1 QLVVR
6 APECHAGLLHGL
18 GDLRGLLRA
27 QAQRLLAQDVLSG
40 LGGREDRGGV
50 QMVGQADVDRVD
62 ICVLHQLVEVGVTG
76 RAGLGLAA
84 GQGLGVEVGSGG
96 DFRAVGDGG
105 VGVQMSGGDAAA
117 AQDADADGGGNGGGG
132 HGGS

>member
-1 QLVVR
+1 MSR
-6 APECHAGLLHGL
+6 WY
-18 GDLRGLLRA
+18 
-27 QAQRLLAQDVLSG
+27 STTSF
-40 LGGREDRGGV
+40 GGREDRGGV

-62 ICVLHQLVEVGVTG
+62 IGVLHQLLEVGVTG
-76 RAGLGLAA
+76 RAGLGISA
-84 GQGLGVEVGSGG
+84 GPRLGVDGGTGG

-117 AQDADADGGGNGGGG
+117 AQDADAGGGGNGGGG

>member
-1 QLVVR
+1 MNSWLCAHMSVTPAFCTASETCV
-6 APECHAGLLHGL
+6 AS
-18 GDLRGLLRA
+18 
-27 QAQRLLAQDVLSG
+27 SG
-40 LGGREDRGGV
+40 LRHSGFSHRMCFPASAAARIA
-50 QMVGQADVDRVD
+50 MVGEADVVRVD
-62 ICVLHQLVEVGVTG
+62 IGVLHQLLEVGVTG

-84 GQGLGVEVGSGG
+84 GQRLGVDVGGGG